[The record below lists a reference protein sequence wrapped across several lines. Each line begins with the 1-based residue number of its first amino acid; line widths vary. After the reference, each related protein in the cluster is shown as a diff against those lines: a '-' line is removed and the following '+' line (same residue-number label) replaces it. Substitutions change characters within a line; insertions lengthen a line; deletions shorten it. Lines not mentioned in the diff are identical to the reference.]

1 MTELAG
7 GDALIAASTAFALT
21 ITKVVD
27 FVRNLVK
34 DKERQESLKWLW
46 GGGALVLGLVVAFV
60 FEINVF
66 ADFSDSRANG
76 ALGTVLT
83 GLGMGATGSA
93 WHEVLDAFSSNARN
107 SKATAAMA
115 AES

>member
-21 ITKVVD
+21 ITKIVD
-27 FVRNLVK
+27 FVRNMVK

-46 GGGALVLGLVVAFV
+46 GGGALVLGLLAAFV

-66 ADFSDSRANG
+66 AEFSDSRAKG

-93 WHEVLDAFSSNARN
+93 WHEVLDAFSSSARR
-107 SKATAAMA
+107 SKPPTATADR
-115 AES
+115 